1 MLISVFHPSL
11 TDVLPQKPKP
21 KKNSTQDIFNSLIS
35 DLDPPDL
42 DFLGETSSAYTS
54 EPLYDDYSTYNALE
68 SYNGDYDDFHAAK
81 DSDIG
86 AGRGNATVVSMPRE
100 LRAVIVKHR
109 FVTLSWEEPEKAMEE
124 VTGYAILYR
133 VKGSER

>member
-1 MLISVFHPSL
+1 M
-11 TDVLPQKPKP
+11 
-21 KKNSTQDIFNSLIS
+21 
-35 DLDPPDL
+35 
-42 DFLGETSSAYTS
+42 
-54 EPLYDDYSTYNALE
+54 E

-124 VTGYAILYR
+124 VAGYAILYR